1 MLLHALLN
9 VILGMGS
16 VFLVLILI
24 SLVIYC
30 FNIIPVIEKKFKK
43 QPEKSVST
51 PELPKELQIL
61 NEAEEED
68 EGEIVAA
75 IMAAITAYT
84 GMSQD
89 DFVVRSIVRR

>member
-30 FNIIPVIEKKFKK
+30 FNIFPVIEKKFKK
-43 QPEKSVST
+43 QPEKQVNT

-61 NEAEEED
+61 NEAVEED